1 MISIEVRVLERE
13 GGSEKEVRGEE
24 WLFGSE
30 IARSILFKAE
40 LRNLWIEKLRD
51 LLDYLI
57 LRLLRDKPMHGY
69 GVLCTI
75 RDRYGYY
82 PAPSNIYPILSS
94 FEKKIIEGLRS
105 GHSVIEVAKQ
115 CGKHRVTIY
124 RHIDSIKEK
133 LTQSLGGELVGEFRI
148 PTPS

>member
-1 MISIEVRVLERE
+1 LERE

-40 LRNLWIEKLRD
+40 LRNLWIEKLRN

-94 FEKKIIEGLRS
+94 FEKKNYVESRLEVYNGKPRRVYSITSEGETILDFEEELLNHIISL
-105 GHSVIEVAKQ
+105 AN
-115 CGKHRVTIY
+115 
-124 RHIDSIKEK
+124 IK
-133 LTQSLGGELVGEFRI
+133 T
-148 PTPS
+148 

>member
-40 LRNLWIEKLRD
+40 LRNLWIEKLRN

-94 FEKKIIEGLRS
+94 FEKKNYVESRLEVYNGKPRRVYSITSEGETILDFEEELLNHIISL
-105 GHSVIEVAKQ
+105 AN
-115 CGKHRVTIY
+115 
-124 RHIDSIKEK
+124 IK
-133 LTQSLGGELVGEFRI
+133 T
-148 PTPS
+148 

>member
-1 MISIEVRVLERE
+1 MLERE
-13 GGSEKEVRGEE
+13 GGNKKEVRGEE
-24 WLFGSE
+24 WIFESE
-30 IARSILFKAE
+30 MIKSILFKAE

-57 LRLLRDKPMHGY
+57 LRLLKDKPMHGY

-94 FEKKIIEGLRS
+94 FEKKNYVESRLEVCKGKPRRVYSITSEGETILDFEEELLNHII
-105 GHSVIEVAKQ
+105 
-115 CGKHRVTIY
+115 
-124 RHIDSIKEK
+124 
-133 LTQSLGGELVGEFRI
+133 SLANVK
-148 PTPS
+148 T

>member
-1 MISIEVRVLERE
+1 MERE

-40 LRNLWIEKLRD
+40 LRNLWIEKLRN

-94 FEKKIIEGLRS
+94 FEKKNYVESRLEVYNGKPRRVYSITSEGETILDFEEELLNHIISL
-105 GHSVIEVAKQ
+105 AN
-115 CGKHRVTIY
+115 
-124 RHIDSIKEK
+124 IK
-133 LTQSLGGELVGEFRI
+133 T
-148 PTPS
+148 

>member
-94 FEKKIIEGLRS
+94 FEKKNYVESRLEVYNGKPRRVYSITSEGETILDFEEELLNHII
-105 GHSVIEVAKQ
+105 
-115 CGKHRVTIY
+115 
-124 RHIDSIKEK
+124 
-133 LTQSLGGELVGEFRI
+133 SLANVK
-148 PTPS
+148 T

>member
-1 MISIEVRVLERE
+1 LERE

-40 LRNLWIEKLRD
+40 LRNLWIEKLRN

-94 FEKKIIEGLRS
+94 FEKKNYVESRLEVYNGKPRRVYSITSEGETILDFEEELLNHII
-105 GHSVIEVAKQ
+105 
-115 CGKHRVTIY
+115 
-124 RHIDSIKEK
+124 
-133 LTQSLGGELVGEFRI
+133 SLANVK
-148 PTPS
+148 T

>member
-1 MISIEVRVLERE
+1 MICIEVRVLERE
-13 GGSEKEVRGEE
+13 GRSDKEVRGEE

-94 FEKKIIEGLRS
+94 FEKKNYVESRLEVCNGKPRRVYSITSEGETILDFEEELLNHII
-105 GHSVIEVAKQ
+105 
-115 CGKHRVTIY
+115 
-124 RHIDSIKEK
+124 
-133 LTQSLGGELVGEFRI
+133 SLANVK
-148 PTPS
+148 T

>member
-94 FEKKIIEGLRS
+94 FEKKNYVESRLEVCNGKPRRVYSITSEGETILDFEEELLNHII
-105 GHSVIEVAKQ
+105 
-115 CGKHRVTIY
+115 
-124 RHIDSIKEK
+124 
-133 LTQSLGGELVGEFRI
+133 SLANVK
-148 PTPS
+148 T